1 MQTFFLPLKWLEN
14 AAAICSSVVVSH
26 ANNSTRHLL
35 LFRSAKK
42 CASAAHLL
50 QLPPPPAPPYTQLWK
65 PLKNP
70 FSSSSFL
77 RGGGI
82 RRHLFLEGNE
92 IDPSPAGA
100 PSSSSCFTLFV
111 AGKRASRSWA
121 VLRGKEATLK
131 NADAAGEEEGN
142 NRGKRRKVGVKFP
155 SVEESESTTTECACG
170 ARQRRTERQPH
181 SSTFFAVNFLSPQ
194 LETLLTLNF
203 F

>member
-26 ANNSTRHLL
+26 ANNSTKHLL

-50 QLPPPPAPPYTQLWK
+50 QLPPPPAPPYTAVEALEK
-65 PLKNP
+65 SLLLIILPT
-70 FSSSSFL
+70 

-92 IDPSPAGA
+92 IDPSPAGG
-100 PSSSSCFTLFV
+100 PSSSSSCFTLFV
-111 AGKRASRSWA
+111 AGTRASRSWA
-121 VLRGKEATLK
+121 GLRGEEATLK

-142 NRGKRRKVGVKFP
+142 NRKKRRKVGVKLP
-155 SVEESESTTTECACG
+155 SVEESVRTTTECACG

-181 SSTFFAVNFLSPQ
+181 SSTFLR
-194 LETLLTLNF
+194 
-203 F
+203 